1 MFINLKTGAPA
12 YLVSHDQDGS
22 VTYSLEAPGVRGR
35 HHTGVEGSH
44 FFATHRE
51 ATRDELDGITPATR
65 PKPASKPAAAK
76 PRQVAKP
83 KPAARKAHKAPAKPR
98 KAPPAAAKPPAGD
111 KSPAGSAGPAGGE
124 PGASAALAAG
134 RQARAAQIAVKP
146 GAPVGGEPHGE

>member
-22 VTYSLEAPGVRGR
+22 VTYSLEAPGARPR
-35 HHTGVEGSH
+35 HHTGVDGHH

-51 ATRDELDGITPATR
+51 ATRDELDGITAATR
-65 PKPASKPAAAK
+65 PRPAAK
-76 PRQVAKP
+76 PKPAPKARQAAKP

-98 KAPPAAAKPPAGD
+98 KAPPAAATPPAGD

-124 PGASAALAAG
+124 PGASAALEAG
-134 RQARAAQIAVKP
+134 RQARAAQISAAKP
-146 GAPVGGEPHGE
+146 GAAKPE